1 MRAAIF
7 CRYSW
12 EKSIQDKITEVR
24 AKELKLVR
32 HQRFLSAFLGVFM
45 TTQPLFVT
53 VVTFSVYAASGR
65 PFTASN
71 VLPALALLAMIRL
84 PIAFLPMVL
93 MQIANLKVSAIR
105 VSKFLMNEELPT
117 EIKERCLAEEK
128 LNSERL
134 DEGYS
139 PTSIAGAV
147 GELLADGKSVITAAK
162 DAANAAVNMLEDATG
177 IDINGDGTIGGQE
190 AVKTRAEQA
199 AAAAKAKT
207 EEDGEVKKPA
217 ALGDISIEG
226 SFRWLAF
233 EAPVARGRGRGGRG
247 GRGGGAGRGNG
258 AGAARGGGK
267 GRWSFKMKKAPP
279 AAAADTQADATTTE
293 EAAAAPGEATPVT
306 SPTLPPTTTG
316 EQPPPITAEKSESAG
331 GGGGGDKDPATPSKK
346 SRSKRR
352 SKEEV
357 KPKPPP
363 PPTLHQLSVTFPSG
377 QLTMI
382 AGAVGS
388 GKSSLLCALLGELR
402 PASEPAT
409 EGSGAPGAAPGAAAA
424 PAPTH
429 AEMVKLEGTIGYFSQ
444 TPFILNDTV
453 RGNILLGAPMD
464 EEWYQTVL
472 SACALLPDLK
482 ILPGGDMTQIGEKGI
497 NLSGGQKARVALA
510 RACYAK
516 APTLLLDDPLSAVDA
531 HVGKHIFREV
541 LGPNGLLDGTTR
553 ILVTHQTHPPL
564 ADKVVLRGWRRARSG
579 RVHRAS

>member
-1 MRAAIF
+1 
-7 CRYSW
+7 
-12 EKSIQDKITEVR
+12 
-24 AKELKLVR
+24 
-32 HQRFLSAFLGVFM
+32 M

-199 AAAAKAKT
+199 AAAAKAKS

-233 EAPVARGRGRGGRG
+233 GGASCAWPWAAAVADVVEVRAAAMAALHAEAVRVGGR
-247 GRGGGAGRGNG
+247 
-258 AGAARGGGK
+258 
-267 GRWSFKMKKAPP
+267 
-279 AAAADTQADATTTE
+279 
-293 EAAAAPGEATPVT
+293 
-306 SPTLPPTTTG
+306 
-316 EQPPPITAEKSESAG
+316 
-331 GGGGGDKDPATPSKK
+331 
-346 SRSKRR
+346 SR
-352 SKEEV
+352 
-357 KPKPPP
+357 
-363 PPTLHQLSVTFPSG
+363 
-377 QLTMI
+377 
-382 AGAVGS
+382 
-388 GKSSLLCALLGELR
+388 
-402 PASEPAT
+402 
-409 EGSGAPGAAPGAAAA
+409 
-424 PAPTH
+424 
-429 AEMVKLEGTIGYFSQ
+429 
-444 TPFILNDTV
+444 
-453 RGNILLGAPMD
+453 
-464 EEWYQTVL
+464 
-472 SACALLPDLK
+472 
-482 ILPGGDMTQIGEKGI
+482 
-497 NLSGGQKARVALA
+497 
-510 RACYAK
+510 
-516 APTLLLDDPLSAVDA
+516 
-531 HVGKHIFREV
+531 
-541 LGPNGLLDGTTR
+541 
-553 ILVTHQTHPPL
+553 
-564 ADKVVLRGWRRARSG
+564 
-579 RVHRAS
+579 